1 MVLHYIYVNSQDKKK
16 EEVICDFT
24 INLHNPITSVKRIG
38 ISSFTT
44 SNNSYNVNEN
54 NNKVRWL
61 EQQADYIGLPTRTME
76 VNVPPGYYSINELLT
91 LIVRLMTD
99 ATEAKDKDGNVILR
113 RYAGETKVTYTY
125 SINENYEVS
134 IIGTSSSNTLSNKYW
149 GFYSPLND
157 MKNNLLHSILG
168 FEMISQ
174 IANTQDITNDNKA
187 DFKQSYTGADIS
199 LRTLRA
205 NLSYS
210 ENSSVLFL
218 ASSVLANNSIRSMND
233 EGGIMTSMKTNILE
247 TIQINVSR
255 YSYIHFSKFG
265 SDILWH
271 EMDNVSLSHF
281 DLKLLDEHHNINR
294 EGVANYRCVIIVE
307 TIEPDHREKELM
319 YKEYNRQAYALA
331 HRP

>member
-76 VNVPPGYYSINELLT
+76 VIVPPGYYSINELLT

-134 IIGTSSSNTLSNKYW
+134 IIGTSSSSSISNKYW

-174 IANTQDITNDNKA
+174 IANTQDITLANRDN
-187 DFKQSYTGADIS
+187 FKQSYTGGGIDVG
-199 LRTLRA
+199 LRTLKA
-205 NLSYS
+205 KHSYS
-210 ENSSVLFL
+210 ENSNLLFCL
-218 ASSVLANNSIRSMND
+218 
-233 EGGIMTSMKTNILE
+233 
-247 TIQINVSR
+247 
-255 YSYIHFSKFG
+255 
-265 SDILWH
+265 
-271 EMDNVSLSHF
+271 
-281 DLKLLDEHHNINR
+281 
-294 EGVANYRCVIIVE
+294 
-307 TIEPDHREKELM
+307 
-319 YKEYNRQAYALA
+319 
-331 HRP
+331 

>member
-134 IIGTSSSNTLSNKYW
+134 IIGTSSSSSISNKYW

-168 FEMISQ
+168 FEMVSQ
-174 IANTQDITNDNKA
+174 ITNTRNITNLNKDN
-187 DFKQSYTGADIS
+187 FNQSYTGRAIG
-199 LRTLRA
+199 LRTLQS
-205 NLSYS
+205 NHS
-210 ENSSVLFL
+210 
-218 ASSVLANNSIRSMND
+218 
-233 EGGIMTSMKTNILE
+233 
-247 TIQINVSR
+247 
-255 YSYIHFSKFG
+255 
-265 SDILWH
+265 
-271 EMDNVSLSHF
+271 
-281 DLKLLDEHHNINR
+281 
-294 EGVANYRCVIIVE
+294 
-307 TIEPDHREKELM
+307 
-319 YKEYNRQAYALA
+319 
-331 HRP
+331 